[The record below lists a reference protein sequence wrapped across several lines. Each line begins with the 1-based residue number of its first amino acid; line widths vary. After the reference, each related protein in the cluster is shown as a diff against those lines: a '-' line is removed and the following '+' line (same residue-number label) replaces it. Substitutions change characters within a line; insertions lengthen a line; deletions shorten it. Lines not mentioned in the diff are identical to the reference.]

1 MSSSVHH
8 NEGTEISTDGIL
20 LVLKFVETFMS
31 GSERRI
37 YQDLKAGDY
46 VSLDIVRPLWES
58 MTESFPDQ
66 FKAAIKGMIYTHKKL
81 LDETGARSPAD
92 ALRVS
97 NLLYQTFTRGPRIGG
112 REVVAEGENEVVVD
126 DSTWPGCRVAV
137 WFIDAY
143 VRAFG
148 AKGVRIDHL
157 EPCRNEGNRECR
169 YRVRWTSIA
178 ARPA

>member
-1 MSSSVHH
+1 MSGEVHR

-37 YQDLKAGDY
+37 YEDLKAGDY
-46 VSLDIVRPLWES
+46 VSLDIVRPMWES
-58 MTESFPDQ
+58 LTESIPDQ
-66 FKAAIKGMIYTHKKL
+66 LKAAIKGMIYTHRKL

-112 REVVAEGENEVVVD
+112 REVVAEGEKEVVVD
-126 DSTWPGCRVAV
+126 DSTWPGCRVTV
-137 WFIDAY
+137 WFIEAY

-148 AKGVRIDHL
+148 AKGVRIEHL
-157 EPCRNEGNRECR
+157 GPCRERGNPQCR
-169 YRVRWTSIA
+169 YRVRWTSLA
-178 ARPA
+178 TRFT